1 MSVVEHRTNMWNVAR
16 PILKIMQIIVNML
29 PVSFC
34 RMRLDKKRFK
44 TGFLSMAWRYV
55 LLKRLGMIHLADGYV
70 IVQPNVVIFTPE
82 KLTIG
87 ERVTINENSYLECKG
102 GVVIGNDVMVG
113 HDVSILSNT
122 HNFNEIG
129 VPMNLQGETSKSVI
143 IGNNVWIGAK
153 ATILLGITIGDNA
166 IIGANSLVN
175 KDVPEGAIV
184 GGVPAKVIRMREG

>member
-55 LLKRLGMIHLADGYV
+55 LLKRLGMIHLAEGYV
-70 IVQPNVVIFTPE
+70 IVQPNVVIF
-82 KLTIG
+82 TIG

-122 HNFNEIG
+122 HNFNETG